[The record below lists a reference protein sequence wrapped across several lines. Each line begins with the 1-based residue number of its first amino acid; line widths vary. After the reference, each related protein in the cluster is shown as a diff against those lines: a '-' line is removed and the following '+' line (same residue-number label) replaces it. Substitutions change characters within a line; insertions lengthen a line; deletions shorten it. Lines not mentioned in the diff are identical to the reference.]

1 MSSSPP
7 FQNPLAADLD
17 HILQHTKGLWEP
29 LRGQNIF
36 VTGGTGFFGRWLLEG
51 FVHMNDSLGLG
62 ASMVVLS
69 RNPESFVAK
78 APHLGKHPAISF
90 VRGDVRSFTATDVR
104 SRLGSKGPTQFSFV
118 IHAATESSG
127 NMNAEKPLLLV
138 DTIAQGT
145 RAALDFAVETG
156 AKRVLFTSSGA
167 VYGSQ
172 PSEMTHIPETYLG
185 GPDPLNPD
193 SAYGEAKR
201 LAELLC
207 ASYQKQHGLEP
218 LIARCFAFVGP
229 FLPLDAHFAIGNFI
243 RDALRGG
250 PIQVNG
256 DGTPYRSYL
265 YAADLAIWLWTILFK
280 GQPSRAY
287 NVGSEDAH
295 TIHDLAKIVAE
306 ICSNAMVHVKERPDP
321 TKSPQR
327 YVPSCQRAAEEL
339 GLSHQIALADAIRR
353 TATFTANDSEKAQ
366 NRSVNT

>member
-1 MSSSPP
+1 MSSPAP

-17 HILQHTKGLWEP
+17 HILQQTQGLWEP

-36 VTGGTGFFGRWLLEG
+36 VTGGTGFFGRWLLES
-51 FVHMNDSLGLG
+51 FLHVNHSLGLS

-78 APHLGKHPAISF
+78 APHLGKHPSISF
-90 VRGDVRSFTATDVR
+90 VRGDVRSFTATNVR

-127 NMNAEKPLLLV
+127 NVTAENPLLLI
-138 DTIAQGT
+138 DTITQGT

-156 AKRVLFTSSGA
+156 AKRFLFTSSGA
-167 VYGSQ
+167 IYGTQ
-172 PSEMTHIPETYLG
+172 PCEITHIRETYLG
-185 GPDPLNPD
+185 GPDPLNSN

-207 ASYQKQHGLEP
+207 AGYQKQHGLEP

-229 FLPLDAHFAIGNFI
+229 FLPLDAHFAVGNFI
-243 RDALRGG
+243 RDALHGG
-250 PIQVNG
+250 PILVNG

-280 GQPSRAY
+280 GQPGHAY

-306 ICSNAMVHVKERPDP
+306 VCRGGMVHVKERPDP

-339 GLSHQIALADAIRR
+339 GLRQQIDLADAIRR
-353 TATFTANDSEKAQ
+353 TAAFASNKPEKA
-366 NRSVNT
+366 

>member
-1 MSSSPP
+1 MSSPTP

-17 HILQHTKGLWEP
+17 HILQQTQGLWEP

-36 VTGGTGFFGRWLLEG
+36 VTGGTGFFGRWLLES
-51 FVHMNDSLGLG
+51 FAHVNDSLGLG

-78 APHLGKHPAISF
+78 ATHLGKHPAISF
-90 VRGDVRSFTATDVR
+90 VRGDIHSFTATNVR
-104 SRLGSKGPTQFSFV
+104 SRVGSKGPTQFRFV

-127 NMNAEKPLLLV
+127 NMTAENPLLLV
-138 DTIAQGT
+138 DTITQGT
-145 RAALDFAVETG
+145 RAALDFAGETG
-156 AKRVLFTSSGA
+156 AKRFLFTSSGA

-172 PSEMTHIPETYLG
+172 PSEITHVPETYLG
-185 GPDPLNPD
+185 GPDPLNSN

-207 ASYQKQHGLEP
+207 ARYQKQHGLEP

-243 RDALRGG
+243 RDALHGG
-250 PIQVNG
+250 PIHVNG

-295 TIHDLAKIVAE
+295 TIHDIAKIVAE
-306 ICSNAMVHVKERPDP
+306 VCRAGTVHVKERPDP

-327 YVPSCQRAAEEL
+327 YVPSCRRAAQEL
-339 GLSHQIALADAIRR
+339 GLHQQIALADAISR
-353 TATFTANDSEKAQ
+353 TAAFVAENFEKD
-366 NRSVNT
+366 